1 MPYGLF
7 WIIYKFIKKI
17 KKNESKKILYK
28 IVVLKV
34 NINKFIFKQLSKFSV
49 REKIKNNSQHFL

>member
-7 WIIYKFIKKI
+7 SNIYKFMKKI

-28 IVVLKV
+28 TLVLKV
-34 NINKFIFKQLSKFSV
+34 KINQFIY
-49 REKIKNNSQHFL
+49 E

>member
-1 MPYGLF
+1 MAYGVF
-7 WIIYKFIKKI
+7 SNIYKFMKKI

-34 NINKFIFKQLSKFSV
+34 KINKFIY
-49 REKIKNNSQHFL
+49 E